1 MAQYEEITIDQGADV
16 ALEIHLQDKSG
27 DKKNLTNHTVTA
39 KAKKTYNSTESAD
52 IYDFT
57 TAIAAPATDGVV
69 TISLTNTQTDTMKAP
84 SKYVYDV
91 EMSYQDSDDNTI
103 IERVLEGILNVSPS
117 VTK

>member
-1 MAQYEEITIDQGADV
+1 
-16 ALEIHLQDKSG
+16 
-27 DKKNLTNHTVTA
+27 
-39 KAKKTYNSTESAD
+39 
-52 IYDFT
+52 
-57 TAIAAPATDGVV
+57 
-69 TISLTNTQTDTMKAP
+69 MKAP